1 MSIRVGAICGN
12 HPRNLYL
19 VNTLAN
25 EFELAGIVL
34 QNREELMPTNTY
46 FNCENDRKIFNK
58 HFSNMEIKIFLPQL
72 PNIFLKRKIII
83 KSDLHNLNHD

>member
-46 FNCENDRKIFNK
+46 FNCDSTCDFV
-58 HFSNMEIKIFLPQL
+58 FSILGILA
-72 PNIFLKRKIII
+72 
-83 KSDLHNLNHD
+83 